1 MMSSNNTK
9 KRRTDEGDN
18 GGASGEEHG
27 MDCSMVHQELKDI
40 KSTMNEMMK
49 HNCVHMARM
58 MQMMKSMQGEIAQL
72 TNECNE
78 MKDKMEVIREDQVI
92 STVQQNLLANSSD
105 SKMNERF
112 IEVMEKVDDMDD
124 KISYHEVLLE
134 NQKWEYQARCP
145 SEEYWDDVGDEE
157 EEAGKDF
164 LEQIKQNTEEMRYG
178 TGDGDILINV
188 EYPWDDGFLPHN
200 DRYLPHWKEFAD
212 ALKQHQY
219 YCTKCIPNDI
229 RLRLCCTELPDEV
242 LDLLIEAL
250 ESTHFTKFMLQNNNL
265 GQKGIEFALNYL
277 QNNSCMR
284 WLTLV
289 ENPINN
295 MEQIKQLCK
304 IVEDHPL
311 IEVLA
316 LDGCR
321 GEGVNGYEMLQL
333 VMSAGKYKL
342 KVVDLSNNDIAT
354 GGGDTFLSDFLTDN
368 PILQCL
374 KIDGNQLDNN
384 DAKAIAGSLKHNTNL
399 RDLDLTGNNISKAGW
414 AALRKAEFDDTS
426 LNSAADSNHTCC
438 IIYPSGGDEIKGL
451 DTSEMNGDPDT
462 SVAFDP
468 MNVRQKK
475 IYSVLSSRNR
485 ECSNVGH
492 FDEVPV
498 EFLPDMLSSIQRYS
512 NYHVPENTPCQD
524 SWHVT
529 PLSIMFEICRHWD
542 KSLAT
547 FELLSS

>member
-1 MMSSNNTK
+1 MNNTK
-9 KRRTDEGDN
+9 KRRADEGDN

-212 ALKQHQY
+212 ALEQHQY

-229 RLRLCCTELPDEV
+229 RLRLCSMELPDEV

-250 ESTHFTKFMLQNNNL
+250 ESTHFTKFLLQNNNL

-284 WLTLV
+284 WFTLV

-316 LDGCR
+316 LDGSR
-321 GEGVNGYEMLQL
+321 GEGIDGHEMLQL
-333 VMSAGKYKL
+333 IMNAGKSSKL
-342 KVVDLSNNDIAT
+342 DVINLSCNNIST
-354 GGGDTFLSDFLTDN
+354 GGDTFISDFLRDN
-368 PILQCL
+368 QMLATL
-374 KIDGNQLDNN
+374 TLRGNQLDDN
-384 DAKAIAGSLKHNTNL
+384 DAIAIATALKYNTKL
-399 RDLDLTGNNISKAGW
+399 RALDLTDNNISKSGW
-414 AALRKAEFDDTS
+414 TALRKVEFDDTS
-426 LNSAADSNHTCC
+426 LNSAADSNHTCA
-438 IIYPSGGDEIKGL
+438 IKYPSGGDEIQGL
-451 DTSEMNGDPDT
+451 DTSDMNGDIN
-462 SVAFDP
+462 SGHCFAP
-468 MNVRQKK
+468 MYVRQKK

-485 ECSNVGH
+485 ECSNVGY
-492 FDEVPV
+492 FDDVPV
-498 EFLPDMLSSIQRYS
+498 EFLPDILSSIERYS
-512 NYHVPENTPCQD
+512 EYNIHDHAPPQGANDVKPI
-524 SWHVT
+524 S
-529 PLSIMFEICRHWD
+529 LMFEILQRWD
-542 KSLAT
+542 KSLAV
-547 FELLSS
+547 FESLSS